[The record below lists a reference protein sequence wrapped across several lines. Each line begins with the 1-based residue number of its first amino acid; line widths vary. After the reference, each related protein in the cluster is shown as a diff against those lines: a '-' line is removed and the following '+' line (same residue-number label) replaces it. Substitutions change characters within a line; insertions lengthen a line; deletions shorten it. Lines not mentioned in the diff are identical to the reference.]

1 VETQDHQTLK
11 PVFEVKIA
19 GLPLKLRSSHDEQTV
34 RQLVELVDQKYNQ
47 AMAGGGQVSHQN
59 AVLLAALHIAEEF
72 VLLKR
77 SMNSQLG
84 QLESQATELLRE
96 LESSPLARIRLDN

>member
-1 VETQDHQTLK
+1 MEKQEIEPTK
-11 PVFEVKIA
+11 PLFEVRIA

-34 RQLVELVDQKYNQ
+34 GELVRLVDEKYKQ
-47 AMAGGGQVSHQN
+47 AMNAGGQMSHQN

-77 SMNSQLG
+77 SMNQQLALLENQAG
-84 QLESQATELLRE
+84 QLLRE